1 MLKILRNG
9 SIELFRQSAERGFA
23 CLLTGSLQIQ
33 IHCNALG
40 LPSGFETAFRA
51 ENVSISSGINALHD
65 SAGDHGFLCRSLR
78 SSGWTDLVQDAEVCV
93 SPFCVG
99 YKAVPL
105 WSGYPAFCPRS
116 LYSALRSCQ

>member
-33 IHCNALG
+33 IHCNAPG

-65 SAGDHGFLCRSLR
+65 SAGDHGILCRSLR
-78 SSGWTDLVQDAEVCV
+78 KSVETDPGSRCRSDV
-93 SPFCVG
+93 SPVCAG
-99 YKAVPL
+99 
-105 WSGYPAFCPRS
+105 
-116 LYSALRSCQ
+116 